1 MAEEQAAPCPSCSQD
16 TGIDAAFC
24 PHCGTPL
31 RPELQLPGPGTD
43 THPAPPHPGAEV
55 ALVEPKRS
63 PAYRFFQ
70 YLFTIWLIAYPMLA
84 CGSMLVGAST
94 GGGASMAAVSGVVL
108 GSLFLIP
115 WLIGLLVLG
124 LLLFLTR

>member
-1 MAEEQAAPCPSCSQD
+1 MAEEQGAGCPNCSQD
-16 TGIDAAFC
+16 TGVDAAFC

-31 RPELQLPGPGTD
+31 RPELQSPSAGGD
-43 THPAPPHPGAEV
+43 IHAAPPHPGAV
-55 ALVEPKRS
+55 LASVEPKRS

-70 YLFTIWLIAYPMLA
+70 YLFTIWLIAYPALA
-84 CGSMLVGAST
+84 CGSVLVGASA
-94 GGGASMAAVSGVVL
+94 GGGLSMAAVSGVVL